1 MPSERWTRRNVYATV
16 IIGLLGCTVT
26 LIVFFWD
33 SQDHGTDTTEVPP
46 GSSEPGK
53 PTILISSLHVS
64 EIAMDIPAAFELGI
78 QVGGRTDLP
87 AREVNIILNFG
98 RAEIEACD
106 YAPKRSAASVIS
118 EDKSHHQIQIEEL
131 RQEEKFYVR
140 CLISSPVFDQIIVT
154 GSNINDG
161 GKSIEFEQYHE
172 SLLLKSVKSEGFWTV
187 LGKSLVV
194 GFFILLGFMWLK
206 HILRD

>member
-16 IIGLLGCTVT
+16 IIGLLGCIVT

-33 SQDHGTDTTEVPP
+33 SQDQGIDTPEVAS

-87 AREVNIILNFG
+87 ARDVNISLNFG

-106 YAPKRSAASVIS
+106 YVPERSATSVIA
-118 EDKSHHQIQIEEL
+118 EDKSHRQIQIEEL

-140 CLISSPVFDQIIVT
+140 CLISSPVFDQIIVS
-154 GSNINDG
+154 GSNIQHG
-161 GKSIEFEQYHE
+161 GRSIDFEQYHE
-172 SLLLKSVKSEGFWTV
+172 SLLLKPEGFWTK

-194 GFFILLGFMWLK
+194 FFSILLCLMCLK
-206 HILRD
+206 RIFRD